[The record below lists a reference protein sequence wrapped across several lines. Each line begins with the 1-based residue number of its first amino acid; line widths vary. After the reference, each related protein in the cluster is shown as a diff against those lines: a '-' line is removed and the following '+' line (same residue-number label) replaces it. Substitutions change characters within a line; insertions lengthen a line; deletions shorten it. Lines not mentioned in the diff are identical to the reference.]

1 MSAADEEAV
10 TSGTVQVGGLGAA
23 PAAPDLVRARLAGT
37 ALRPS
42 VADAVAAAEA
52 AVGRIR
58 QALAGLGIPAADA
71 ATSTISVA
79 TEQDYSRHRP
89 EVIGFRAEHALTV
102 TVREIARVG
111 EALGAA
117 LAGGGDDVRL
127 DGVEFVISDSTGARA
142 RAREAAWADALQRA
156 EQLAGLAGRRLGR
169 VLDVVEGEPGG
180 GAVPLPRVVAARE
193 AAALAVEPGT
203 LEVTVWLTVRWALA

>member
-1 MSAADEEAV
+1 MSVGDAEAV
-10 TSGTVQVGGLGAA
+10 TPGTVQVGGVGAA

-42 VADAVAAAEA
+42 VAEAVAAAEA

-58 QALAGLGIPAADA
+58 QALAGLGIPTADA

-79 TEQDYSRHRP
+79 AEQDYSRQP
-89 EVIGFRAEHALTV
+89 PKVTGFRAEHALTV

-117 LAGGGDDVRL
+117 LAAGGDDVRL
-127 DGVEFVISDSTGARA
+127 DGVDFMISDTTPVRA

-156 EQLAGLAGRRLGR
+156 QQLSRLAGRRLGR

-180 GAVPLPRVVAARE
+180 AVPLPRRAAQE
-193 AAALAVEPGT
+193 TVALAVEPGT
-203 LEVTVWLTVRWALA
+203 LDVTVWLTVRWALD